1 MAKAQN
7 VPSSLAGLFEGY
19 GAAEQEK
26 KLDSKEKIVKIP
38 LDETYEFQNHPF
50 LVVEDEKMEELIESI
65 KEYGILTPGIARPR
79 TGGGYEVISG
89 HRRRYAAKLAGKSD
103 MLFIVRDYTDDEA
116 VIIMVDS
123 NIQREDLNPSEKAKA
138 YRMKYEAM
146 KHQGLK
152 GEKHTADAVGEMA
165 GDSGRTVQ
173 RYIRLT
179 YLLPELLELVDSG
192 KLKFVVGVAL
202 SFFSE
207 ANQACIL
214 EFYNNNGI
222 FPSEKQLRDELAQI
236 EDLSY
241 EILTE
246 ILFAP
251 KQKKRQFQMSE
262 QRIAEYFSSDYSIE
276 EIEDIILHL
285 LEEWREGQ
293 K

>member
-7 VPSSLAGLFEGY
+7 VPSSLAGLFKGY
-19 GAAEQEK
+19 GAADQEK
-26 KLDSKEKIVKIP
+26 EIGSEEKIIKIS

-50 LVVEDEKMEELIESI
+50 LVVEDEKMEELVESI
-65 KEYGILTPGIARPR
+65 KKYGVLTPGIARPR
-79 TGGGYEVISG
+79 TEGGYEVISG

-116 VIIMVDS
+116 TIIMVDS
-123 NIQREDLNPSEKAKA
+123 NIQREDLRPSEKAKA
-138 YRMKYEAM
+138 YRMKYEAV

-152 GEKHTADAVGEMA
+152 GEKYTADAVGETA

-179 YLLPELLELVDSG
+179 YLLPELLDLVDAG

-207 ANQACIL
+207 ANQTYIM

-222 FPSEKQLRDELAQI
+222 FPSEKQLKGELAGI
-236 EDLSY
+236 EDLNY
-241 EILTE
+241 EILTK
-246 ILFAP
+246 ILLTSE
-251 KQKKRQFQMSE
+251 QKKRQFQMNE
-262 QRIAEYFSSDYSIE
+262 KRIAEYFPSDYSTE
-276 EIEDIILHL
+276 EIEDVIFRL
-285 LEEWREGQ
+285 LEEWRESQ